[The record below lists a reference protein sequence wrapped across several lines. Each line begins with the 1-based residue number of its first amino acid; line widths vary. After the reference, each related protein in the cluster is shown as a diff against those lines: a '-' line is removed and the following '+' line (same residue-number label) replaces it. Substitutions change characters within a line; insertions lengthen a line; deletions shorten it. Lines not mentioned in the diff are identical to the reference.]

1 MVEIFKTNVE
11 INTDANA
18 IVSIL
23 QRQFP
28 DCKINFDLED
38 CDRILRIEGG
48 RFNPKQITLK
58 SSRIYLCSSRIE
70 TLSLFK
76 LFCCYPFS
84 TYCCCKI
91 LNN

>member
-11 INTDANA
+11 INTDAKA

-48 RFNPKQITLK
+48 RFNPKQI
-58 SSRIYLCSSRIE
+58 IE
-70 TLSLFK
+70 H
-76 LFCCYPFS
+76 
-84 TYCCCKI
+84 
-91 LNN
+91 LNLQGYICVPLE